1 MYIYSELCTNS
12 ESIPFAAV
20 NIESSCEMYKPHRWR
35 NGVRLECGRSWVRVP
50 VGSNQK
56 L

>member
-12 ESIPFAAV
+12 ESILFPAV
-20 NIESSCEMYKPHRWR
+20 NIKSSYEMNKSHRWR

-50 VGSNQK
+50 VGSI
-56 L
+56 